1 MTMTQELPM
10 LLTSAAEFGI
20 DLGQH
25 AGLGDAATPLLD
37 ALLPLLAVLMVFGMP
52 IVIVLAVL
60 RYRAQRQKS
69 INDMVLKLAD
79 KGQPIPPEL
88 FLEPGRKRKSDVS
101 SGLSLVGAGLGLMGF
116 FWFAGA
122 ESAIG
127 IGFIPL
133 MIGVGQLIAWKI
145 EQARK
150 DG

>member
-1 MTMTQELPM
+1 M

-60 RYRAQRQKS
+60 RFRAQRQKS

-145 EQARK
+145 EQTRK

>member
-1 MTMTQELPM
+1 M

-145 EQARK
+145 EQTRK

>member
-1 MTMTQELPM
+1 M

-60 RYRAQRQKS
+60 RFRAQRQKS

-145 EQARK
+145 EQGRK